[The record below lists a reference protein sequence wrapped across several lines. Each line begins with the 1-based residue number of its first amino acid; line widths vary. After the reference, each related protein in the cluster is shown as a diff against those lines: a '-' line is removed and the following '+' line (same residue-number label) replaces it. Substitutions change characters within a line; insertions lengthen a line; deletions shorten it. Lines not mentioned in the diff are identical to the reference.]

1 MENNPNPLPIQ
12 NVREVK
18 TYSLVCFNIC
28 DSIASDQTFL
38 VDKQNRKIWMFQMR
52 HPAQDVTS
60 RIQRRY
66 LTDRN
71 KSLLKRR
78 ISYELYLLMD
88 NQDEKLYFTKVLQ
101 HSESAK
107 EITEKLYEV
116 RTLHAELQ
124 LKICK
129 NHGHWATEEAAAEH
143 FKDI

>member
-1 MENNPNPLPIQ
+1 MENNPNPLPIE

-18 TYSLVCFNIC
+18 TYSLVYFKIC
-28 DSIASDQTFL
+28 DSIASGQTFL
-38 VDKQNRKIWMFQMR
+38 VDKQNRKIWMFQMG
-52 HPAQDVTS
+52 HPAQDVTN

-71 KSLLKRR
+71 KSLMKRR
-78 ISYELYLLMD
+78 IGYELYVLMD
-88 NQDEKLYFTKVLQ
+88 NQDEKLYFTKVLH

-107 EITEKLYEV
+107 EITERLYEI

-124 LKICK
+124 LRICK
-129 NHGHWATEEAAAEH
+129 NHAHWATEEAAAEH